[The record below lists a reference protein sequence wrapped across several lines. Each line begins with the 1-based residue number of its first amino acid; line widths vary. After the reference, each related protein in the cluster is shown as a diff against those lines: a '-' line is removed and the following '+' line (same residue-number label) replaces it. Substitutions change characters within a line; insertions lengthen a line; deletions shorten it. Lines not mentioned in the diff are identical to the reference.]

1 MIRLKV
7 LFILKSNASR
17 GITCRCWSFQFP
29 TSCANK
35 NGSPGQTQT
44 IIHWKY
50 RKIFTLFYKVQMGG
64 NLNIKIQNQLQ
75 SFQTTYFAEQNTL
88 LTDRMG
94 KIGGGFNLFRS
105 DYDKL
110 S

>member
-1 MIRLKV
+1 
-7 LFILKSNASR
+7 
-17 GITCRCWSFQFP
+17 
-29 TSCANK
+29 
-35 NGSPGQTQT
+35 
-44 IIHWKY
+44 
-50 RKIFTLFYKVQMGG
+50 MGG
-64 NLNIKIQNQLQ
+64 NLKIKIQNQLQ